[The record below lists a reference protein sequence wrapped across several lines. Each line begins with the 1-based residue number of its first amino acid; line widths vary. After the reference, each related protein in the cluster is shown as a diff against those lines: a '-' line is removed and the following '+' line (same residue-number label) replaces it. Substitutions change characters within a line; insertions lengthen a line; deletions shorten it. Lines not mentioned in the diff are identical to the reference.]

1 LLFFPQ
7 VWFLA
12 DSIVARDQDLAET
25 YVIVIWYDFSQC
37 KSDKQIRAISKRS
50 CLKLERVL
58 SGLLAASGVS
68 LAMGDALLFFFNL
81 VPFYL
86 IALTAAAAVIL
97 FFLSLFVDRGNTI
110 ALNIST
116 ILGVIAPIF
125 SLSMPAHDAVLLAFG
140 SSPLITSLA
149 ALQFFGFFIFPV
161 AFVLL
166 RILYWKR
173 LR

>member
-1 LLFFPQ
+1 
-7 VWFLA
+7 
-12 DSIVARDQDLAET
+12 
-25 YVIVIWYDFSQC
+25 
-37 KSDKQIRAISKRS
+37 
-50 CLKLERVL
+50 VL

-97 FFLSLFVDRGNTI
+97 FVLSLFVDRGNTI

-125 SLSMPAHDAVLLAFG
+125 SLSTPAHDAVLLAFG